1 MRKRLLTFAA
11 VGLLATATMTACDS
25 SDDQTSATTTTSN
38 TAVGKGDGKAR
49 VGVILP
55 DTVSAQRW
63 GTADPKYLKAAFQ
76 DANVPVEVENAQ
88 GNPADF
94 VKIAQNMI
102 ASGVKVLIIAS
113 IDSVSGKAALDAAHA
128 KKIPTIDYD
137 RLTLNGG
144 ADYYVTFDGGKVGQL
159 QAYGLSKCLANRHRT
174 NPVVAEI
181 NGSPTDNNAT
191 LFKAGYDSVLDL
203 KYDSGEYQKGPDQSV
218 PDWKPE
224 GASAIFSQMLT
235 QRPDIS
241 GVLSANDGMAGAVI
255 SVLKKKGMNGRVPV
269 TGQDASVAGL
279 QAILAGDQCMTV
291 YKPIKPEAE
300 AAAGLAVQLFKGQ
313 KPHAND
319 QLKDPVS
326 GAYIPTILEVPQSIT
341 IDNVG
346 DVIKDGFAT
355 YDDVC
360 KGAYAK
366 ACRDHDVT
374 KQ

>member
-25 SDDQTSATTTTSN
+25 SDDQTSTPATTSN
-38 TAVGKGDGKAR
+38 TTVGKGDGKAR

-63 GTADPKYLKAAFQ
+63 GTADPKYLAAAFKEQ
-76 DANVPVEVENAQ
+76 NVPVEIENAQ

-94 VKIAQNMI
+94 VKIAQNMVD
-102 ASGVKVLIIAS
+102 SGVKVLIIAS
-113 IDSVSGKAALDAAHA
+113 IDSVSGKAALDIAHA

-144 ADYYVTFDGGKVGQL
+144 ADYYVTFDGELVGRA
-159 QAYGLSKCLANRHRT
+159 QAYGLTKCLGAMHKSNA
-174 NPVVAEI
+174 VIAEI

-191 LFKAGYDSVLDL
+191 LFKGGYDEVLNGD
-203 KYDSGEYQKGPDQSV
+203 YDDGTLIKGPDQSV
-218 PDWKPE
+218 TDWKPE
-224 GASAIFSQMLT
+224 IAATIFAQMLS
-235 QRPDIS
+235 QRPDIG

-255 SVLKKKGMNGRVPV
+255 GVLKKKGLAGRVPV
-269 TGQDASVAGL
+269 TGQDASVPGL

-300 AAAGLAVQLFKGQ
+300 AATNMAVLLYKGQ
-313 KPHAND
+313 KPVTD
-319 QLKDPVS
+319 DKTKDPLS
-326 GAYIPTILEVPQSIT
+326 GAYIPTKKLLPQTIN
-341 IDNVG
+341 IDNVN

-355 YDDVC
+355 VKDVC
-360 KGAYAK
+360 TAAYRD
-366 ACRDHDVT
+366 ACREHDLI
-374 KQ
+374 K